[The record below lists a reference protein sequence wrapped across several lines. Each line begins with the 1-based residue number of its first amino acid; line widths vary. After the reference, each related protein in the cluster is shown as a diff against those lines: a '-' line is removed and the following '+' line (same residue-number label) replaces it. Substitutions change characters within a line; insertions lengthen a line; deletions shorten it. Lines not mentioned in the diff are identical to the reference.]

1 MSDQKRLL
9 TELLPA
15 PKSVIPSSNPRERV
29 ARHWH
34 KLVTTGAAAA
44 ALAGCGCL
52 VMDPLPNPAQ
62 CRTTRSL
69 LSQVSFIAT
78 PQGAGSLSLQV
89 EFSGAWENATLSF
102 LSIEG
107 GTLVSSPSGALSLP
121 ADLRINPA
129 GAGQPITVVFTTT
142 CEGTAATSLKVVLTP
157 QGVDAGTDAGAT
169 GWTVTASD
177 L

>member
-1 MSDQKRLL
+1 MSDEKTLL

-15 PKSVIPSSNPRERV
+15 PKPVIPSAGPRARV
-29 ARHWH
+29 ALHWH

-52 VMDPLPNPAQ
+52 VMDPLPQPAQ

-69 LSQVSFIAT
+69 LSQVSFVAA
-78 PQGAGSLSLQV
+78 PQSNGAVSLQV
-89 EFSGAWENATLSF
+89 AFLESWENASLSF
-102 LSIEG
+102 LSIDG
-107 GTLVSSPSGALSLP
+107 GTISPTPTGALSLP
-121 ADLRINPA
+121 EDLLITPT
-129 GAGQPITVVFTTT
+129 GAGSITIVFTTT

-157 QGVDAGTDAGAT
+157 QGLDGGTDAGPT
-169 GWTVTASD
+169 GWFVNPSD

>member
-1 MSDQKRLL
+1 MSDEKTLL

-15 PKSVIPSSNPRERV
+15 PKPVIPSSSPRERV
-29 ARHWH
+29 ALHWH

-52 VMDPLPNPAQ
+52 VMDPLPQPAQ

-69 LSQVSFIAT
+69 LSQMSFVAT
-78 PQGAGSLSLQV
+78 PGSAGAVTLHVAFV
-89 EFSGAWENATLSF
+89 ESWENATLSF
-102 LSIEG
+102 LSIDG
-107 GTLVSSPSGALSLP
+107 GTISPTTGALSLP
-121 ADLRINPA
+121 EDLLITPTTA
-129 GAGQPITVVFTTT
+129 GLPVTLVFTTT

-157 QGVDAGTDAGAT
+157 QGLDGGVPTNWLAT
-169 GWTVTASD
+169 PSD